1 MDELVHELDV
11 DEPVREVEV
20 HTSNCKMITAIS
32 MQKNHQFSGANT
44 PFFLHFQQKKKREN
58 ELAFI

>member
-32 MQKNHQFSGANT
+32 MQNHQFSGANT